1 MLVLQNK
8 KVRQHKARQKNTR
21 QSEASQGKTGQDQ
34 TPQKS
39 DKTQQDKTRQDQAR
53 RGGARQSK
61 TCKRKTGR
69 GRQTSVMGYTLLPRW
84 SFWLF
89 FKRAGALATTS
100 KELVYFLEGAPRQR
114 GHRQQS
120 TDNKEAIDRQQR
132 GHRQP
137 SSDNRPETATNNHS
151 HECMCVCGC
160 MFVDV
165 FAHIHTSKGEKTKKG
180 LGGSARAQFG
190 APLKGNQRKVAVFLH
205 ETHFPLL
212 CVF

>member
-1 MLVLQNK
+1 MGNLLKIIKTNWAAHAPSLGLTTTEEEEETTK
-8 KVRQHKARQKNTR
+8 K
-21 QSEASQGKTGQDQ
+21 
-34 TPQKS
+34 P
-39 DKTQQDKTRQDQAR
+39 
-53 RGGARQSK
+53 
-61 TCKRKTGR
+61 
-69 GRQTSVMGYTLLPRW
+69 
-84 SFWLF
+84 
-89 FKRAGALATTS
+89 
-100 KELVYFLEGAPRQR
+100 
-114 GHRQQS
+114 S

-165 FAHIHTSKGEKTKKG
+165 FAHIHTSKGEKSKKG

-190 APLKGNQRKVAVFLH
+190 APLKGTQRKVAVFLH
-205 ETHFPLL
+205 ETQFPLL